1 MSGADLIDLGGVGA
15 TANVF
20 VLRDPRTAVAAL
32 MAAWGSGRFAVEP
45 QPQGWW
51 GDRWSFA
58 VIDGWQALV
67 GQPLAVVCG
76 RQWLELQLTALRA
89 CPADAALATFE
100 ELIADPRAAESR
112 LSAELSGQVRIR
124 VEEAGDPWKRPHN
137 LSEVRAG
144 LDANAELLQEYFALV
159 DLRAAASATTGAT
172 EWLAFY
178 QEPLPEAQRAPA
190 EVSRSSTGT
199 RFHSEFTPS
208 LPELLAATGTSL
220 LITTYKSGHAIIART
235 PDGIGIDTYFT
246 SLDRPMGAAVAGN
259 RLAIGAAD
267 SVVVYARHDVGAS
280 LRIEPVPDAVL
291 VPKAIVFTGD
301 VSIHDMAW
309 DDDGTLW
316 FVNTSFSCL
325 STLQPYASF
334 DCSWKPSWISGLAA
348 EDRCHLNGLASRD
361 GRPRYVTAL
370 ARTNT
375 PGGWRDQRGTG
386 GVIVDITTDEVI
398 ATGLCMPHSPRWHNG
413 RLWFLQSGTGTLHV
427 LDPGGQPEE
436 VCALP
441 GFTRGLTFL
450 GPYALV
456 GLSQVRES
464 VFTGLPITDTASERN
479 CGVWIIDTRIGQH
492 AGHLR
497 FTSAVSEIFDVHPIP
512 ARWPHIADP
521 GELSRS
527 CFVLDPQTLPHLE
540 R

>member
-1 MSGADLIDLGGVGA
+1 MAGADLIALGSVA
-15 TANVF
+15 ASEVV
-20 VLRDPRTAVAAL
+20 VLRDPRTAVGAL
-32 MAAWGSGRFAVEP
+32 MSGWGSGRFAIDP
-45 QPQGWW
+45 QPEGWW
-51 GDRWSFA
+51 GDRWSFTL
-58 VIDGWQALV
+58 IDGWQELV
-67 GQPLAVVCG
+67 GQPLAVVCA
-76 RQWLELQLTALRA
+76 RQWLTLQLAAMRA
-89 CPADAALATFE
+89 SAPDSKVTSFE
-100 ELIADPRAAESR
+100 ELVADPRAAEAR
-112 LSAELSGQVRIR
+112 LSAELGGPVRIR
-124 VEEAGDPWKRPHN
+124 VEMAGDPWKHPQN

-144 LDANAELLQEYFALV
+144 LDANAGLLEEYFALV
-159 DLRAAASATTGAT
+159 DLHASTSASAGDWVTG
-172 EWLAFY
+172 Y
-178 QEPLPEAQRAPA
+178 REPLPEAQRPPA
-190 EVSRSSTGT
+190 EVSQPSTGT
-199 RFHSEFTPS
+199 RFHSEFTAS
-208 LPELLAATGTSL
+208 MPELLAATGTSL

-235 PDGIGIDTYFT
+235 PDGVGLDTYFT

-259 RLAIGAAD
+259 RVAIGAAD

-280 LRIEPVPDAVL
+280 LGIEPVPDAVL

-413 RLWFLQSGTGTLHV
+413 RMWFLQSGTGTLHV

-450 GPYALV
+450 GPYAVV

-479 CGVWIIDTRIGQH
+479 CGVWIIDTRTGQH